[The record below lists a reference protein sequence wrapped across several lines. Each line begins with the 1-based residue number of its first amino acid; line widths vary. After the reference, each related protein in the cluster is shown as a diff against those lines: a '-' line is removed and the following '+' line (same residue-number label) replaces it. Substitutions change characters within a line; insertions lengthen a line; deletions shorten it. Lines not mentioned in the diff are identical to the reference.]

1 MEAIKESNTV
11 INNYIKMK
19 KFIIFL
25 LLLNL
30 ISCRVKYENS
40 DLKNKS
46 CFEKVNKNVYLN
58 YINNTEKTVL
68 IPNIST
74 IINGDLSLNTNFY
87 KIKND
92 TLYIRLLE
100 NDDFMFSDKTPNMKI
115 NVRNNYIK
123 VETNKKRQQFFVTE
137 ENFSH
142 ILIDNKDYYY
152 NCNR

>member
-1 MEAIKESNTV
+1 
-11 INNYIKMK
+11 MK
-19 KFIIFL
+19 KFIIYI

-30 ISCRVKYENS
+30 VSCKVKSENNN
-40 DLKNKS
+40 LKNNS
-46 CFEKVNKNVYLN
+46 CFEKENKNVYLN
-58 YINNTEKTVL
+58 YINNTKKTVL

-74 IINGDLSLNTNFY
+74 IINSDLSLNTNFY

-100 NDDFMFSDKTPNMKI
+100 NNDFIFSDKTPNMKI
-115 NVRNNYIK
+115 NVRNNYVK
-123 VETNKKRQQFFVTE
+123 VETDKKRQQFFVIT

-152 NCNR
+152 NCSK